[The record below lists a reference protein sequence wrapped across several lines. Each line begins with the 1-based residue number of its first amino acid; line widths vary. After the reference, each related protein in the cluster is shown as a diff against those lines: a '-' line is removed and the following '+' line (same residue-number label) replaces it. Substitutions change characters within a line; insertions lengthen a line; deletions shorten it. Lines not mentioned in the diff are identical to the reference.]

1 MQSKFFA
8 INWLD
13 VGKGFLIAF
22 GTVFFAG
29 IVVVLESGVFP
40 TLAELGTLAVAGLA
54 AGLTYVLKNFFTNS
68 SNKLAEKEPDV
79 IK

>member
-1 MQSKFFA
+1 MSGFLQ

-22 GTVFFAG
+22 GTVFLLG
-29 IVVVLESGVFP
+29 VVNVLETGTFP
-40 TLAELGTLAVAGLA
+40 TLAELGALAVAGLA

-68 SNKLAEKEPDV
+68 GNKLAEKDT
-79 IK
+79 K